1 VWLQMGFPCMM
12 VSTLTATAYLLV
24 THVLIGWY

>member
-1 VWLQMGFPCMM
+1 VQMGFPCML

-24 THVLIGWY
+24 THVLIEWY